1 MCNEHLS
8 GTVHVSKILFPGEF
22 KNVPEYVSKI
32 LEHFPVQHTC
42 PKSYFLEKI
51 RMEVEPFSGR
61 LQTFANFAKDK
72 ALRLLAAKMMM
83 NH

>member
-1 MCNEHLS
+1 MGLCGLTAHL
-8 GTVHVSKILFPGEF
+8 KAQRIY
-22 KNVPEYVSKI
+22 PE
-32 LEHFPVQHTC
+32 
-42 PKSYFLEKI
+42 SYFLEKI

-61 LQTFANFAKDK
+61 LQTFPNFAKDK